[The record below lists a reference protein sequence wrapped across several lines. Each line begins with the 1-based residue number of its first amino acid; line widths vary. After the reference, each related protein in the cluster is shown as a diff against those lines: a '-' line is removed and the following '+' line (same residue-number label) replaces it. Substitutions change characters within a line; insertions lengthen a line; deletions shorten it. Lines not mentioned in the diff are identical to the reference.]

1 MEYKNQSVAENTDEQ
16 KQQKKNKRINI
27 LAFVGCLVLAFFIW
41 VYVMNIKM
49 TDNTKIFS
57 ISLDIRE
64 QKTLYERTEYS
75 VFEGHDDMV
84 KITVQGTKADLQKYS
99 DKDFK
104 AYVDVSSVDEAGVTP
119 LNIVVE
125 SPSVLLTVVSIDPVI
140 ANVMIDETVRDKSI
154 SLVSLPKDLDQKIK
168 LVTSQSTINVS
179 GPKSYVDKI
188 VVAKLFVNATESD
201 IGAEYKTFVD
211 VIFYDDKDNPV
222 SSSYLT
228 YDLEGIAVT
237 VTEMTE

>member
-1 MEYKNQSVAENTDEQ
+1 ME
-16 KQQKKNKRINI
+16 QQQEKKNKKINI
-27 LAFVGCLVLAFFIW
+27 LAFIGCLVLAFFIW

-75 VFEGHDDMV
+75 VFEGYDDTV

-104 AYVDVSSVDEAGVTP
+104 AYVDVSSVTEVGIIP

-125 SPSVLLTVVSIDPVI
+125 SPSVSLTVVSIEPVV
-140 ANVMIDETVRDKSI
+140 ANLMIDETVIDKEV
-154 SLVSLPKDLDQKIK
+154 SLVALPKDLSQKVK
-168 LVTSQSTINVS
+168 LMTNESTIKVS
-179 GPKSYVDKI
+179 GPKSYLDKI
-188 VVAKLFVNATESD
+188 GVAKLFVNATEND
-201 IGAEYKTFVD
+201 IGTEHKTFVE
-211 VIFYDDKDNPV
+211 VIFYDDKDNPIL
-222 SSSYLT
+222 SSYLT
-228 YDLEGIAVT
+228 YDLEGVSVT
-237 VTEMTE
+237 VTEMSE